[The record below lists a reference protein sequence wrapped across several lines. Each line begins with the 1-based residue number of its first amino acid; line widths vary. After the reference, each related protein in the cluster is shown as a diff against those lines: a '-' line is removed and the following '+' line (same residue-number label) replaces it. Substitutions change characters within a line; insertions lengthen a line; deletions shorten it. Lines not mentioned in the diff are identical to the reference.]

1 MKSLRQIIPALGL
14 ILAAFLGVAAGA
26 AAESK
31 SQRISRLR
39 GQLCTSHLNY
49 LERAAITGAEL
60 YSALDALDSRL
71 PNDES
76 TADVGQLV
84 AQTAYELDELLQAL
98 DLQLA
103 VAVNACSNLAAG
115 IKQPELT
122 RTNDDDQQT
131 SKSAVI
137 RGLRGEL
144 CGLYVD
150 NLAEILFR
158 GDWIIEALA
167 AIQAD
172 PTAAT
177 VCRSARIDLSRAE
190 DQLRQLV
197 ATTAI
202 QFFVSERVCLAIAE
216 QAAKRDFWRA
226 AEAGLRPGP
235 TTNPYLVL
243 LLIYD

>member
-1 MKSLRQIIPALGL
+1 MKPFRHTIPAIGL
-14 ILAAFLGVAAGA
+14 IAAAILSVAAGA

-39 GQLCTSHLNY
+39 GQLCTTHLDY
-49 LERAAITGAEL
+49 LDRAATTGEEL
-60 YSALDALDSRL
+60 YNDLDVLARQLPDGESADTV
-71 PNDES
+71 E
-76 TADVGQLV
+76 QLV
-84 AQTAYELDELLQAL
+84 AQTTYELDELLQAL
-98 DLQLA
+98 DLQLG
-103 VAVNACSNLAAG
+103 VAVNACSNLAAMV
-115 IKQPELT
+115 KQPALAAT
-122 RTNDDDQQT
+122 DDQRT
-131 SKSAVI
+131 SKSAII

-172 PTAAT
+172 PAAAT

-190 DQLRQLV
+190 ERLRQLV
-197 ATTAI
+197 ATTAS

-226 AEAGLRPGP
+226 AEAGLRPGL

>member
-1 MKSLRQIIPALGL
+1 MKPFRHTILAIGL
-14 ILAAFLGVAAGA
+14 IAAALLGVAAGA

-39 GQLCTSHLNY
+39 GQLCTTHLDY
-49 LERAAITGAEL
+49 LDRAATTGEEL
-60 YSALDALDSRL
+60 YNDLDVLARQLPDGESADTV
-71 PNDES
+71 E
-76 TADVGQLV
+76 QLV
-84 AQTAYELDELLQAL
+84 AQTTYELDELLQAL
-98 DLQLA
+98 DLQLG
-103 VAVNACSNLAAG
+103 VAVNACSNLAAMV
-115 IKQPELT
+115 KQPALVAT
-122 RTNDDDQQT
+122 DDQRT

-172 PTAAT
+172 PAAAT

-190 DQLRQLV
+190 DHLRQLV
-197 ATTAI
+197 ATTAS

-226 AEAGLRPGP
+226 AEAGLRPGL

>member
-39 GQLCTSHLNY
+39 GQLCTSHLDY

-60 YSALDALDSRL
+60 YSALDGLDSRL

-76 TADVGQLV
+76 AADVGELV
-84 AQTAYELDELLQAL
+84 AQTAYELDGLLQAL
-98 DLQLA
+98 DLQLT

-115 IKQPELT
+115 IKQPKLA
-122 RTNDDDQQT
+122 RAYYGQRV
-131 SKSAVI
+131 SKDAVI

-190 DQLRQLV
+190 DKLRQLV

>member
-1 MKSLRQIIPALGL
+1 MKPFRHTIPAIGL
-14 ILAAFLGVAAGA
+14 IAAAILSVAAGA

-39 GQLCTSHLNY
+39 GQLCTTHLDY
-49 LERAAITGAEL
+49 LDRAATTGEEL
-60 YSALDALDSRL
+60 YNDLDVLARQLPDGESAD
-71 PNDES
+71 
-76 TADVGQLV
+76 TVGQLV
-84 AQTAYELDELLQAL
+84 AQTTYELDELLQAL
-98 DLQLA
+98 DLQLG
-103 VAVNACSNLAAG
+103 VAVNACSNLAAMV
-115 IKQPELT
+115 KQPALVAT
-122 RTNDDDQQT
+122 DDQRT

-172 PTAAT
+172 PAAAT

-190 DQLRQLV
+190 DHLRQLV
-197 ATTAI
+197 ATTAS

-226 AEAGLRPGP
+226 AEAGLRPGL

>member
-1 MKSLRQIIPALGL
+1 MKSLRHTIPAIGL
-14 ILAAFLGVAAGA
+14 IAAALLGVAAGA

-39 GQLCTSHLNY
+39 GQLCTTHLDY
-49 LERAAITGAEL
+49 LDRAATTGAEL
-60 YSALDALDSRL
+60 YNDLDALARQL
-71 PNDES
+71 PDGES
-76 TADVGQLV
+76 AGTVGQLV
-84 AQTAYELDELLQAL
+84 AQTTYELDELLQAL
-98 DLQLA
+98 DLQLG
-103 VAVNACSNLAAG
+103 VAVNACNNLEAMV
-115 IKQPELT
+115 KQPALVT
-122 RTNDDDQQT
+122 TNDQRT

-172 PTAAT
+172 PAAAT
-177 VCRSARIDLSRAE
+177 VCRSAQIDLSRAE

-197 ATTAI
+197 ATTAS

-226 AEAGLRPGP
+226 AEAGLRPGL

-243 LLIYD
+243 LRIYD

>member
-1 MKSLRQIIPALGL
+1 MKPFRHTILAIGL
-14 ILAAFLGVAAGA
+14 IAAALLGVAAGA

-39 GQLCTSHLNY
+39 GQLCTTHLDY
-49 LERAAITGAEL
+49 LDRAATTGEEL
-60 YSALDALDSRL
+60 YNDLDVLARQLPDGESADTV
-71 PNDES
+71 E
-76 TADVGQLV
+76 QLV
-84 AQTAYELDELLQAL
+84 AQTTYELDELLQAL
-98 DLQLA
+98 DLQLG
-103 VAVNACSNLAAG
+103 VAVNACSNLAAMV
-115 IKQPELT
+115 KQPALAAT
-122 RTNDDDQQT
+122 DDQRT
-131 SKSAVI
+131 SKSAII

-172 PTAAT
+172 PAAAT

-190 DQLRQLV
+190 ERLRQLV
-197 ATTAI
+197 ATTAS

-226 AEAGLRPGP
+226 AEAGLRPGL

>member
-1 MKSLRQIIPALGL
+1 MKSLRQIIPAVGL
-14 ILAAFLGVAAGA
+14 IAAALLGVAASA

-39 GQLCTSHLNY
+39 DQLCTTHLDY
-49 LERAAITGAEL
+49 LDRAATNAAEL
-60 YSALDALDSRL
+60 YGALDALASQL

-76 TADVGQLV
+76 ADTVGQLV
-84 AQTAYELDELLQAL
+84 AQTAYELDELLGAL
-98 DLQLA
+98 DLQLT
-103 VAVNACSNLAAG
+103 VAINACSNLAAG
-115 IKQPELT
+115 IKQPKLA
-122 RTNDDDQQT
+122 RPYYGQRV

-144 CGLYVD
+144 CSLYVD

-158 GDWIIEALA
+158 ADRIIEALA
-167 AIQAD
+167 AIQTDAA
-172 PTAAT
+172 AAT
-177 VCRSARIDLSRAE
+177 AWRSARIDLSGAE
-190 DQLRQLV
+190 DQMRELV
-197 ATTAI
+197 ATTAG
-202 QFFVSERVCLAIAE
+202 QFFTSERVCLAIAE
-216 QAAKRDFWRA
+216 QTAKRDFWRA